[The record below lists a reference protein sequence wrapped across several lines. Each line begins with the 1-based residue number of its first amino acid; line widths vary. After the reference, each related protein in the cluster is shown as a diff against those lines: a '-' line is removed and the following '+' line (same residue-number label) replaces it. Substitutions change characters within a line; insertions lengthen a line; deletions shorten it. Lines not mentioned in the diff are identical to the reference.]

1 LEPRDIVPAKEA
13 TRGTLAEGGLA
24 SLLGDLQRGRA
35 TGWLRLTAMEV
46 RSGIPSVTRC
56 GLRLRGGR
64 VVALEAAE
72 GPLRG
77 AAPAGADLSRRAA
90 AILSRMLPCRD
101 GMQSWEPEPAA
112 GTDAASDA
120 PWLAALA
127 MRAVHEVTDPS
138 AVRWALGELGRRLV
152 PASTVD
158 EQTTPLSPTQGLL
171 LSRLG
176 SGATGVELSE
186 QAANSEMAERDLLAL
201 ICAGVVAWASD
212 TPPEPM
218 ARPASEKPK
227 GASAPAAARRT
238 HAPSTAKS
246 APAAVSRPTPPAP
259 PPAPQVPDMAA
270 LRREIEDAHAALRG
284 ATHFAVL
291 GLTPDASEADV
302 RHAFARL
309 ARRYHPD
316 AQRDAALA
324 DVRQKLVDLF
334 VAVSNAYGV
343 LKDAGERERY
353 ERGLGLRDQGGRAP
367 RPATSGARVSGPAG
381 DTADEPI
388 ESRLLRAE
396 EALGAAQPWEAIRLL
411 EEAVPA
417 ATGSLK
423 VRACVLLGRAYAERE
438 RPREAEKALQAAL
451 QADPRSVSACLALG
465 RFYRDQGLLK
475 RARGLF
481 ERALEIDASQ
491 ADAMRELS
499 ELPDDA
505 PEGPPKGSLLSRL
518 RGERR

>member
-1 LEPRDIVPAKEA
+1 VPAKEA
-13 TRGTLAEGGLA
+13 TRGALTEGGLA

-35 TGWLRLTAMEV
+35 SGWLRLTAMEV

-64 VVALEAAE
+64 VIALEAAE

-90 AILSRMLPCRD
+90 AVLARMLPCRD
-101 GMQSWEPEPAA
+101 GMQAWEPEPGAEAEAA
-112 GTDAASDA
+112 TDG
-120 PWLAALA
+120 PWLAAVA
-127 MRAVHEVTDPS
+127 VRAVHEVADPS
-138 AVRWALGELGRRLV
+138 AVRWALGDLGRRLI

-158 EQTTPLSPTQGLL
+158 EGVTPLSPTQGLL

-176 SGATGVELSE
+176 RGATGVELSE
-186 QAANSEMAERDLLAL
+186 QAANSEIAERDLLAL
-201 ICAGVVAWASD
+201 ICAGVVAWASEAEPAASPPP
-212 TPPEPM
+212 TPAAKAPDAGAPAGRRTRAPSTKSAAAAAAAAK
-218 ARPASEKPK
+218 ARPA
-227 GASAPAAARRT
+227 A
-238 HAPSTAKS
+238 
-246 APAAVSRPTPPAP
+246 PAP
-259 PPAPQVPDMAA
+259 PPAPPVPDMAA

-284 ATHFAVL
+284 ANHFAVL
-291 GLTPDASEADV
+291 GLTVDASEADV
-302 RHAFARL
+302 RQAFARL

-316 AQRDAALA
+316 AQRDPALA

-334 VAVSNAYGV
+334 VAVSDSYGV

-353 ERGLGLRDQGGRAP
+353 ERSMGLYDRVGRAA
-367 RPATSGARVSGPAG
+367 RAGTSAGGQVSGPAG

-396 EALGAAQPWEAIRLL
+396 EALAAAQPWEAIRLL

-417 ATGSLK
+417 ATGGLK
-423 VRACVLLGRAYAERE
+423 VRAYVLLGRAYAERE

-451 QADPRSVSACLALG
+451 QADPRSVAACLALG
-465 RFYRDQGLLK
+465 RFYRDQGLIK
-475 RARGLF
+475 RARGMF
-481 ERALEIDASQ
+481 ERALEVDARQ
-491 ADAMRELS
+491 AEAMRELQA
-499 ELPDDA
+499 LPDEA
-505 PEGPPKGSLLSRL
+505 PEGPAKGSLLSRL

>member
-1 LEPRDIVPAKEA
+1 VPANEA

-35 TGWLRLTAMEV
+35 SGWLRLTAMEV

-64 VVALEAAE
+64 VVTLEAAE

-90 AILSRMLPCRD
+90 AVLARMLPCRD
-101 GMQSWEPEPAA
+101 GMQSWEPEPGADA
-112 GTDAASDA
+112 EDAADG
-120 PWLAALA
+120 PWLAAVAL
-127 MRAVHEVTDPS
+127 RAVHDVADAS
-138 AVRWALGELGRRLV
+138 AVRWALGELARRLV

-158 EQTTPLSPTQGLL
+158 EGVTPLSPTQGLL

-186 QAANSEMAERDLLAL
+186 QAANSEVAERDLLGL
-201 ICAGVVAWASD
+201 ICAGVVAWASQAGPEATAPPAP
-212 TPPEPM
+212 TP
-218 ARPASEKPK
+218 ARKGSEAGAPAS
-227 GASAPAAARRT
+227 GRRAR
-238 HAPSTAKS
+238 APSTAKS
-246 APAAVSRPTPPAP
+246 APSAAARPTAPPP
-259 PPAPQVPDMAA
+259 PPAPQVPDVAA

-284 ATHFAVL
+284 ATHFGVL
-291 GLTPDASEADV
+291 GLTVDASEADV
-302 RHAFARL
+302 RQAFARL

-316 AQRDAALA
+316 AQRDPGLA
-324 DVRQKLVDLF
+324 EVGQKLVDLF
-334 VAVSNAYGV
+334 VAVSDAYGV

-353 ERGLGLRDQGGRAP
+353 ARSMGLYDLGGRGA
-367 RPATSGARVSGPAG
+367 RAATSAGGHVSGPPG

-417 ATGSLK
+417 ATGGLK
-423 VRACVLLGRAYAERE
+423 VRAYVLLGRAYAERE
-438 RPREAEKALQAAL
+438 RPREAEKALQSAL
-451 QADPRSVSACLALG
+451 QADPRSISACLALG
-465 RFYRDQGLLK
+465 RFYRDQGLIK

-481 ERALEIDASQ
+481 ERALEIDAGH
-491 ADAMRELS
+491 ADAMRELDA
-499 ELPDDA
+499 LPDDA